1 MEKNVSNNAG
11 RILNIVNIV
20 YAIMLEFDYHRIV
33 RSGSKV
39 NWSDIPYIWQECF
52 KEAWKSFQEDS
63 RPIGAIV
70 TNDEGEIMARGKSA
84 AFAELSDSVI
94 SHNEL
99 AHAEMNALLKLD
111 NRVHQKVNSYVLYT
125 TMEPCPVCFGAFYMS
140 GIRNLEYAAK
150 DKYAGSTNLK
160 DTTPYLSRK
169 PIKINGPIAFL
180 EELTILLNVYFDLSR
195 GFTKGDIVQK
205 MMAEDYPRAVE
216 LADVWVIEEKLKD
229 YRELEIEEVYR
240 MMLRE
245 L

>member
-1 MEKNVSNNAG
+1 M
-11 RILNIVNIV
+11 
-20 YAIMLEFDYHRIV
+20 
-33 RSGSKV
+33 

-52 KEAWKSFQEDS
+52 KEAWKSFQEGS

-70 TNDEGEIMARGKSA
+70 TNGEGEIVARGKSA

-111 NRVHQKVNSYVLYT
+111 NRVHQKVKSYVLYT
-125 TMEPCPVCFGAFYMS
+125 TMEPCPLCFGAFYMS

-150 DKYAGSTNLK
+150 DKYGGSTNLK

-169 PIKINGPIAFL
+169 PIKINGPIAYL
-180 EELTILLNVYFDLSR
+180 EDFSILLNVYFDLSI
-195 GFTKGDIVQK
+195 GFSKGDMVQR

-216 LADVWVIEEKLKD
+216 LADVWYRQGKLRD
-229 YRELEIEEVYR
+229 YQQLGIEEVFQ
-240 MMLRE
+240 MMLKD